1 MEINWTEI
9 IILLINAILVPF
21 ALLALNKL
29 GKFLD
34 EKAGL
39 AKSEATTAYLR
50 SFNLKAMDALRTAV
64 TETTQTY
71 VDNIKDTEGW
81 NAEAQKEALRRSGE
95 RFKQLMGISGLEML
109 ASIESDV
116 EAWITAHIEALVKS
130 DKWND

>member
-39 AKSEATTAYLR
+39 AKSEATREYLR
-50 SFNLKAMDALRTAV
+50 MFNLKVSAALRTAV
-64 TETTQTY
+64 TETAQTY
-71 VDNIKDTEGW
+71 VDNIKETEGW
-81 NAEAQKEALRRSGE
+81 NAEAQAEALRRSTE
-95 RFKQLMGISGLEML
+95 RFKQLLGASGLQML
-109 ASIESDV
+109 SDIEGDV
-116 EAWITAHIEALVKS
+116 NAWITANIEAMVKS